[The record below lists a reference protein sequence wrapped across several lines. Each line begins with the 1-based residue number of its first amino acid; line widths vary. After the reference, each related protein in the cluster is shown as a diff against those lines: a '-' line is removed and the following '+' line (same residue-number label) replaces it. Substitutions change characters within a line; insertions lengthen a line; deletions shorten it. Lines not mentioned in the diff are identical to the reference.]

1 MGDAP
6 RMEEFGSL
14 NSISISR
21 LSPSLNHLDQKY
33 LYATVIL
40 LWPYSSTTKQFSLL
54 LSEPDFRLR
63 GANGQVKVNF
73 RGKAAEAVANAKVG
87 SGDTVYLTLDGAELK
102 AQDDGAS
109 NTVQGIEWELLF
121 CSRVLL
127 EVIIMLC
134 VSTMLRSCHANI
146 MYRRCT
152 GNRSCSAALTSNE
165 HLWEPPNVQRRRVH
179 RWN

>member
-1 MGDAP
+1 MEKMGDAP

-14 NSISISR
+14 YSISIAQ
-21 LSPSLNHLDQKY
+21 LSPSLSPLDKQY

-73 RGKAAEAVANAKVG
+73 RGRAAEAVANAKVG
-87 SGDTVYLTLDGAELK
+87 IGDSVFLGLDGAELK
-102 AQDDGAS
+102 ARDNGAS
-109 NTVQGIEWELLF
+109 NTAGGIEWDLLF

-127 EVIIMLC
+127 EVTELYAP
-134 VSTMLRSCHANI
+134 TMLS
-146 MYRRCT
+146 T
-152 GNRSCSAALTSNE
+152 
-165 HLWEPPNVQRRRVH
+165 QRTDML
-179 RWN
+179 